1 MIGYSYWG
9 KFPVPIFFIIKI
21 VMEMGNMKK
30 YEIYGVKYKGEL
42 VYIGKSAYGMC
53 KRRSKHKYEAYTQK
67 FKDNFHEFIR
77 QVGFENLEWFV
88 IEKCDSQHDIDIKEK
103 EYIKKFN
110 PKYNTQEKPFYCYN
124 INGGYKYIGK
134 FSNIY
139 NTSKILNIDARKI
152 SAALQ
157 NEAITKEGYIFLR
170 STKNIKEEFFKR
182 IHPYIYKRIGWE
194 VVKTIYNEYL
204 NNCKNKSKLSRK
216 YLLGR
221 KEILSIIKYF
231 EDGQFEGVI

>member
-1 MIGYSYWG
+1 MAFLDTL
-9 KFPVPIFFIIKI
+9 K
-21 VMEMGNMKK
+21 
-30 YEIYGVKYKGEL
+30 
-42 VYIGKSAYGMC
+42 
-53 KRRSKHKYEAYTQK
+53 EAITNK
-67 FKDNFHEFIR
+67 PS
-77 QVGFENLEWFV
+77 NL
-88 IEKCDSQHDIDIKEK
+88 KEP

-124 INGGYKYIGK
+124 VNGEYKYIGE
-134 FSNIY
+134 FSNVY
-139 NTSKILNIDARKI
+139 NTSKILNIDARRI
-152 SAALQ
+152 SSALQ
-157 NEAITKEGYIFLR
+157 NESKTKDGYIFLR
-170 STKNIKEEFFKR
+170 SRENIKEDFFKR

-204 NNCKNKSKLSRK
+204 NICKNKSKLSRK